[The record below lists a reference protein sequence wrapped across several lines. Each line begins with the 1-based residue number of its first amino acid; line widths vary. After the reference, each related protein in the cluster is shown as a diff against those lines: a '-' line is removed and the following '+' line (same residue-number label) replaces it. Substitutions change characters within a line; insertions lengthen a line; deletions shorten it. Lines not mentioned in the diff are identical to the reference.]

1 MPFEQVR
8 EHLEA
13 LPWVQVSS
21 STVRRPTECVG
32 EAALAVQTQQAKL
45 LAACPQEEAGPY
57 MAMSADGAYV
67 PLMHGQWA
75 EVKLVVIGEVERQA
89 GEGAESEAHTGKLS
103 YFARLAEIA
112 SFSDQVSSEVRRRG
126 LEQAPVVVA
135 VQDGAEWQQTLVQD
149 YRHDAI
155 RMLDC
160 AHAAQRIAA
169 IGEQVRERGQMVP
182 AIWLEAHLHQLK
194 HQGPSQVLSH
204 LHELARLVQSCP
216 QLSEHL
222 QYLDKHQGQMAYST
236 FRRQGYPIGSG
247 ILESGNKLLMQARLK
262 RAGMHWHPDHVNPV
276 LALRMNLLNHRRDEG
291 WQGPGPPAR
300 DPPPSPL
307 LPAPSGQGAGPPGTS
322 LARGSC
328 RALFP
333 SLPRCP
339 SFGTNRGPEAVGT
352 PDLFPA
358 HARSRGLRKK

>member
-1 MPFEQVR
+1 MWRDDAGAGKARATLANAGRPAGEAAANVSVLCPLWVRWVRFFFLDKVLCLGTGSLLPGVQQAVVRLGACLPFEQVR

-21 STVRRPTECVG
+21 STVRRHTECVG

-169 IGEQVRERGQMVP
+169 IGEQVRERG
-182 AIWLEAHLHQLK
+182 
-194 HQGPSQVLSH
+194 
-204 LHELARLVQSCP
+204 
-216 QLSEHL
+216 
-222 QYLDKHQGQMAYST
+222 
-236 FRRQGYPIGSG
+236 
-247 ILESGNKLLMQARLK
+247 
-262 RAGMHWHPDHVNPV
+262 
-276 LALRMNLLNHRRDEG
+276 
-291 WQGPGPPAR
+291 
-300 DPPPSPL
+300 
-307 LPAPSGQGAGPPGTS
+307 
-322 LARGSC
+322 
-328 RALFP
+328 
-333 SLPRCP
+333 
-339 SFGTNRGPEAVGT
+339 
-352 PDLFPA
+352 
-358 HARSRGLRKK
+358 